1 MNIKHLLHD
10 HLLIKKAGY
19 VHVCKCTSVYIY
31 TYEYTD
37 IFKDEKV
44 VVKKKRDIKEKQPL
58 EYEID
63 SESSSKFLRK

>member
-19 VHVCKCTSVYIY
+19 VHVCKCTSVNIY
-31 TYEYTD
+31 TYAYTD

-44 VVKKKRDIKEKQPL
+44 AVKKKRDFKEKQPL
-58 EYEID
+58 EYEMD
-63 SESSSKFLRK
+63 SENSSKFFRK